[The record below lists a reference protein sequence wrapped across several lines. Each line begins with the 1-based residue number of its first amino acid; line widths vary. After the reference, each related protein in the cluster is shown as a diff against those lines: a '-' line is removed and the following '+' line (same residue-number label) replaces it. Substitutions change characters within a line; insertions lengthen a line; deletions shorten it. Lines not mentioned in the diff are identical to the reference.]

1 MVLGKITMP
10 VTFGYVHVGTLKQGY
25 PLLQYEG
32 AESMQLS
39 LVVWQTTPDPTTRAA
54 LGPPRG

>member
-1 MVLGKITMP
+1 
-10 VTFGYVHVGTLKQGY
+10 LKQGY